1 LLSARRF
8 FSNSIIDLLSLCS
21 SLALL
26 ANVFSDEESLLF
38 WLVDWSRRE
47 LIFSFVLVLHDGT
60 VVLYS

>member
-8 FSNSIIDLLSLCS
+8 FSNSIIDLLSLSS